1 MSRFLLIHL
10 ELVERTILYSVPFG
24 FRSSPVPD
32 DFEFR
37 QTYLKKDNRHCQ
49 VTFTATVFDLKYST
63 SSFRYPCL
71 VTTYSLSLSLP

>member
-1 MSRFLLIHL
+1 MIAFDLYLRMLPYMKTKVKQFGTAKNGSYEPFFAL
-10 ELVERTILYSVPFG
+10 TILYSVPFG

-49 VTFTATVFDLKYST
+49 PRC
-63 SSFRYPCL
+63 SSGRF
-71 VTTYSLSLSLP
+71 